1 MGRGDPTKKG
11 LGSEAGLTELKCGV
25 DGGEKRPDGTI

>member
-11 LGSEAGLTELKCGV
+11 VWAQAGLAELKCGV